1 MEQKKRNNQLLVI
14 GLLSI
19 AILVM
24 SVGFAASAYTQ
35 TLYLGGEGA
44 NAAEVTAKAAKWDV
58 HFDTN
63 SYVES
68 TGSVQATSTN
78 IGLTSMSY
86 AVTLTNPGDFYEFT
100 INVVNEG
107 TFDATLSS
115 ITLTSSTNDPHISYS
130 LKYSDDSVPPAM
142 ATYTASANGLT
153 YLLEANDVHPVVV
166 RVQYVEATP
175 QLAQDLTINLFASLN
190 YESVIQG

>member
-1 MEQKKRNNQLLVI
+1 
-14 GLLSI
+14 
-19 AILVM
+19 
-24 SVGFAASAYTQ
+24 
-35 TLYLGGEGA
+35 
-44 NAAEVTAKAAKWDV
+44 
-58 HFDTN
+58 
-63 SYVES
+63 
-68 TGSVQATSTN
+68 
-78 IGLTSMSY
+78 MSY

-130 LKYSDDSVPPAM
+130 LKYSDDAVPPAM